1 MVTPEW
7 RKSKEVRFNLKV
19 SPSTSRSWKEWH
31 GLLRAET
38 AQAESET
45 RDLQGGEAREAGS
58 PAHKLSRTLISNGDS
73 RGLWSDGSLGL

>member
-1 MVTPEW
+1 MVTPER

-45 RDLQGGEAREAGS
+45 RDL
-58 PAHKLSRTLISNGDS
+58 
-73 RGLWSDGSLGL
+73 